1 MAASYF
7 KAVKLPPFKPA
18 KLPPDIREAS
28 WTWSHELPHRRL
40 PWGGVQVTGHVLE
53 TLSCCVVLADTD
65 NYADF
70 VVEARGDGGQQR
82 ASFSFRSREY
92 CNNDIAVQT
101 SCGILRGRT
110 IAYYA
115 DGRCDVY
122 AEPGSVVAFVK
133 ALEMFTRDEVW
144 F

>member
-1 MAASYF
+1 MATSY
-7 KAVKLPPFKPA
+7 FKPA

-40 PWGGVQVTGHVLE
+40 PWGGIEVTGRVRAM
-53 TLSCCVVLADTD
+53 LSCRIVLADTHD
-65 NYADF
+65 YTNF
-70 VVEARGDGGQQR
+70 VVEASGGDGGQQR
-82 ASFSFRSREY
+82 ESFSFRSHKY
-92 CNNDIAVQT
+92 VMSPPNYNGNITVQT
-101 SCGILRGRT
+101 SCGLLRGRT
-110 IAYYA
+110 VAYYA
-115 DGRCDVY
+115 DGRCDGY